1 MSPARPQDLTRKEL
15 LKAEHGTLIKNF
27 HGQPS
32 IVLIYPN
39 SYHIGMSNLG
49 FQKMYCLF
57 NEDPECVCERAFS
70 HGYKTEKEMRS
81 FENNRPLSDFD
92 CVAFSIS
99 FENDYINILPAL
111 AAANIPLTITERSD
125 TDPIIM
131 AGGTAIS
138 INPEPVRTFFDVL
151 FVGEADQSTPEILEA
166 LNKETRSEKLNALSQ
181 IDGCYLSSAI
191 SDCDSKEK
199 QAPITAD
206 ATIPDFLNTRIS
218 PQQLRKYKRKITKDL
233 DQHPAQTLIH
243 TRHTEFGVQKGS
255 YIDLGNYY
263 NDDGDRMC
271 VRVRCCQGT
280 PFEVPCPEPTVGD
293 SLLSG
298 QTLDNAIKVTR
309 IAKYKGEPIKMRV
322 YYWE

>member
-243 TRHTEFGVQKGS
+243 TRHTEFGDLSLIELQRGCEHGCKFCAECFVASPFRERS
-255 YIDLGNYY
+255 YTVIEKQISEGLKQRNTLGL
-263 NDDGDRMC
+263 
-271 VRVRCCQGT
+271 VGT
-280 PFEVPCPEPTVGD
+280 N
-293 SLLSG
+293 LL
-298 QTLDNAIKVTR
+298 
-309 IAKYKGEPIKMRV
+309 
-322 YYWE
+322 